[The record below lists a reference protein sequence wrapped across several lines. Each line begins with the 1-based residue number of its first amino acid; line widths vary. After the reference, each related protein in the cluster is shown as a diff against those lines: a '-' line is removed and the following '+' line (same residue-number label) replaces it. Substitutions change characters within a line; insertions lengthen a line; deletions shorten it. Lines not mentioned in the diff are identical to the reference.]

1 MSKIRRLTAALA
13 LTGLLAATPAFLSAQ
28 DEQGAQGQQA
38 RKTIDEAI
46 QAMGGEAYLNMTT
59 LHNYGNWFSFNRHG
73 QRSRLVRYWEYI
85 HYDPIKY
92 YFQLGKGGR
101 QNVLV
106 YNMELGKGWSKQG
119 KGHVE
124 ELEEER
130 VERFRKSAKH
140 DLDVLLRK
148 RAKDREN
155 NKLFFYGPDAITGGG
170 NFVAV
175 EFLDETNDS
184 AVIYFDRDSKLPS
197 HIEYTVTDE
206 MGNRLRQRE
215 EFYNWHEHGG
225 VMIPMR
231 RDVLREDKLVEQR
244 HTITVEVNPQI
255 PASQFLEPAVKK

>member
-1 MSKIRRLTAALA
+1 MSRIRLLTAVLALA
-13 LTGLLAATPAFLSAQ
+13 ALLTPTSLISAQ
-28 DEQGAQGQQA
+28 EEQDSAIQQA

-46 QAMGGEAYLNMTT
+46 QAMGGSAYLNIKT

-85 HYDPIKY
+85 HYDPLKY
-92 YFQLGKGGR
+92 YFQLGKGGQQR
-101 QNVLV
+101 VIV
-106 YNMELGKGWSKQG
+106 YNLELGKGWNKQG
-119 KGHVE
+119 KGYVE
-124 ELEEER
+124 ELPEDR

-140 DLDVLLRK
+140 DLDVLLRE
-148 RAKDREN
+148 RAQDLDN

-197 HIEYTVTDE
+197 HIEYTVTDD
-206 MGNRLRQRE
+206 MGNRQRQRE

-225 VMIPMR
+225 VMVPMR

-244 HTITVEVNPQI
+244 HAITVEVNPPI
-255 PASQFLEPAVKK
+255 PDSQFLEPPTKD